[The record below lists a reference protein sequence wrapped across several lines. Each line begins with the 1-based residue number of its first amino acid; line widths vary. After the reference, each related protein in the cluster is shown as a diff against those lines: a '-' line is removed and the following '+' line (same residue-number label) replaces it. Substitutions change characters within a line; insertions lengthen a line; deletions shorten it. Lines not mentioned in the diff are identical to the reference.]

1 GLAEVPIP
9 AKAAGPDEGGDVRQL
24 VLGGDLDDLGHQRA
38 LLTIGSITGSRRSPK
53 LVRARSMTS
62 LPTDLSVFT
71 APRVGLSRPARG
83 IAAPRGPSW
92 ETSIA
97 RKLRTA
103 CCATRR
109 RAGPAT
115 SIAKMD
121 RKAGMKSR

>member
-1 GLAEVPIP
+1 
-9 AKAAGPDEGGDVRQL
+9 EGGDVRQL

-71 APRVGLSRPARG
+71 APRLSISRTARV
-83 IAAPRGPSW
+83 IDEPRLTIW
-92 ETSIA
+92 KQRMD

-103 CCATRR
+103 FCSSRR
-109 RAGPAT
+109 SSGPA
-115 SIAKMD
+115 SSSAKMD
-121 RKAGMKSR
+121 RKAGMKSS